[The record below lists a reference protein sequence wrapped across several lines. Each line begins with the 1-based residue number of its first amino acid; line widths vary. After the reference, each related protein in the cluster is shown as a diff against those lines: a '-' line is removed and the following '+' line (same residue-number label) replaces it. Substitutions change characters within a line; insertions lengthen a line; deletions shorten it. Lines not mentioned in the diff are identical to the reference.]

1 MSTPEILLLGAIAGC
16 TIFIGLPVARLST
29 VPTWLRSLLAATATG
44 ILIFL
49 LWDVLSAAVEPVETA
64 LTEGRAGRFG
74 WLATLLTAG
83 FAIGLLSL
91 VYYDGWM
98 KARRRKAFLGP
109 GAAASAEF
117 EHEHHFKGLS
127 PARWLA
133 VFIATGIG
141 LHNFSEGLAIGQSAA
156 QDALSLAY
164 VLVIGFA
171 LHNATEGFGICAPLS
186 GDTEMPSWGF
196 RGLLGLIGG
205 APTFIGTAIG
215 QSWTSEAASV
225 IFLALAGGSILYVVI
240 ELLNV
245 LRGAGSKAMVTWGI
259 LLGLALGFGTDFVL
273 VATGV

>member
-1 MSTPEILLLGAIAGC
+1 MSTAHTLLLGAIAGC
-16 TIFIGLPVARLST
+16 TIFIGLPIARMRN
-29 VPTWLRSLLAATATG
+29 VPASIRSLLAATATG

-49 LWDVLSAAVEPVETA
+49 LWDVLTNAVDPVETA
-64 LTEGRAGRFG
+64 LRAGRDGRFV
-74 WLATLLTAG
+74 WLVALLAAG
-83 FAIGLLSL
+83 FGIGLLSL

-98 KARRRKAFLGP
+98 KSRRRKAFLLGP
-109 GAAASAEF
+109 GAASPAEF
-117 EHEHHFKGLS
+117 ENYHFKGLS
-127 PARWLA
+127 PSRWLA

-156 QDALSLAY
+156 QNELSLAY

-186 GDTEMPSWGF
+186 GEAELPSWGF
-196 RGLLGLIGG
+196 LGLLGLIAGL
-205 APTFIGTAIG
+205 PTFVGTAIG

-225 IFLALAGGSILYVVI
+225 VFLALAAGSILYVVI

-259 LLGLALGFGTDFVL
+259 LLGLVLGFGTDFVL
-273 VATGV
+273 VASGV